1 MSQIH
6 PPNDPP
12 SPRHSTWGLCAS
24 PRPKNGSVGH
34 AAELHYIVLPGA
46 AFDPVSADFAGGPAV
61 GAASYLDAHL
71 A

>member
-6 PPNDPP
+6 PRSIRFSRGTAPGD
-12 SPRHSTWGLCAS
+12 CALH
-24 PRPKNGSVGH
+24 RAQKNGSVGH
-34 AAELHYIVLPGA
+34 AAELNYIVLPGA
-46 AFDPVSADFAGGPAV
+46 GFDPVSADFAGGPAV